1 MTTPIPKVY
10 RGSVRPVGWSIY
22 TDLDAGTPR
31 LLPDNSVA
39 VLTITRGR
47 KRLTK
52 RSDSGDGSLLLFV
65 GDEATDSPA
74 TVRWTPTK
82 EESRMFGVG
91 RAHVELEYWSAGT
104 QLPLLPPDAALDFVN
119 GRNTDA

>member
-10 RGSVRPVGWSIY
+10 RGSVRPVGWSLY
-22 TDLDAGTPR
+22 TDVDAGTPR
-31 LLPDNSVA
+31 VLPDNSVA
-39 VLTITRGR
+39 VLTLTRGR

-52 RSDSGDGSLLLFV
+52 RSDEDGLLLFV
-65 GDEATDSPA
+65 GDQDGDMPA

-82 EESRMFGVG
+82 DESRMFGVG
-91 RAHVELEYWSAGT
+91 RVHVELEYWSAGT